1 MVGSLMPSLYTYLGL
16 FFLLLL
22 PSSQLTVASII
33 IYSVNCL
40 EIWRVFLS
48 FSSCPLIISLEE
60 IFLSFSTNWITASL
74 WLIIHPPSP
83 FFTALLAVVYLFIY
97 FFTFPWAVFIFM
109 VQVNVCILCS
119 TLSTLIQPPITFAC
133 PAKYPKKSPDTS
145 PYIHPITLS
154 LHLMLVMQL

>member
-1 MVGSLMPSLYTYLGL
+1 MGVGFFTLYVPWII
-16 FFLLLL
+16 FAP
-22 PSSQLTVASII
+22 PSSNIAFDCGVIHH
-33 IYSVNCL
+33 CL
-40 EIWRVFLS
+40 NYLFVDLECLLS
-48 FSSCPLIISLEE
+48 LSSCPLIISLEE

-133 PAKYPKKSPDTS
+133 PAKYPQKSPDTS